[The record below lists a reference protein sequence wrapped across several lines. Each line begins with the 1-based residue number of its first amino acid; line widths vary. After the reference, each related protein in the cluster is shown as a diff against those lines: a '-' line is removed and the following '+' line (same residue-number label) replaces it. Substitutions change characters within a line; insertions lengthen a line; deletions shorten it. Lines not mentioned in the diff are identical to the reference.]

1 MGDKPERERKRSIG
15 FANITLRRFR
25 HQTKFSGLILSIGS
39 KYGGSLSQFDTRIHS
54 TLALFKIRPDDRF
67 PFHKKIQSRSSL

>member
-25 HQTKFSGLILSIGS
+25 HQTKFTGLILSIGS
-39 KYGGSLSQFDTRIHS
+39 KYGGSLKPI
-54 TLALFKIRPDDRF
+54 
-67 PFHKKIQSRSSL
+67 